1 MIWTIPCLLSV
12 NPKNVR
18 LKSLTFSSRVTH
30 CVRESASLM
39 KLEVSFRLARVVVG
53 IFCEPY
59 RQISVWPNMID
70 KGQHYLRGRWLL
82 GCNQV
87 F

>member
-1 MIWTIPCLLSV
+1 
-12 NPKNVR
+12 
-18 LKSLTFSSRVTH
+18 
-30 CVRESASLM
+30 M

-59 RQISVWPNMID
+59 RQILVWPYVID